1 MALLLTKAQIMHFC
15 RNIPGLVSRIWDEL
29 QAFDTR
35 ITNLDTENNTEY
47 HEAYLPADSAANT
60 WERGIFPVPVAG
72 TIEDV
77 LVIPDT
83 GIGQATNYMGLAVVN
98 KGDEGSGTDE
108 LGSLSVNSTNPITA
122 HVGVDLVTTNAVVAA
137 GDKIVLAKTVTGEG
151 QAWPGGMVQVKFTR
165 T

>member
-1 MALLLTKAQIMHFC
+1 MALLLTKAQAQHFC
-15 RNIPGLVSRIWDEL
+15 RNIPRLVVKIWDEL
-29 QAFDTR
+29 QALDTR

-47 HEAYLPADSAANT
+47 REVYLPADSAANT
-60 WERGIFPVPVAG
+60 WEREIFPVPVPG

-83 GIGQATNYMGLAVVN
+83 GIGQATNYMALALVN

-122 HVGVDLVTTNAVVAA
+122 HVGVDLVSEDAEVAT
-137 GDKIVLAKTVTGEG
+137 GDKIVLKKTVSGDG
-151 QAWPGGMVQVKFTR
+151 QAWPGGMVQVKFNR